1 MSYFCQ
7 NLKAMRFST
16 LKSIYQCKCPRC
28 HKGDMFLRGKL
39 LSPTKFSVMNKSCSN
54 CGQSFEPEPGYY
66 FGAMFVSYAINTALF
81 ITAWVAL
88 TVLKP
93 DYSLSLLLSLL
104 GVAAIVFLP
113 FIYRISRSIWIA
125 IFISYKGEDIP
136 SSS

>member
-1 MSYFCQ
+1 MIFT
-7 NLKAMRFST
+7 T

-28 HKGDMFLRGKL
+28 RQGDMFLRGKL
-39 LSPTKFSVMNKSCSN
+39 LSPTKFSVMNKTCSH
-54 CGQSFEPEPGYY
+54 CKQSFEPEPGYY

-81 ITAWVAL
+81 IAAWLTL

-125 IFISYKGEDIP
+125 IFIRYQGDELP

>member
-1 MSYFCQ
+1 
-7 NLKAMRFST
+7 
-16 LKSIYQCKCPRC
+16 
-28 HKGDMFLRGKL
+28 MFLRGKL
-39 LSPTKFSVMNKSCSN
+39 LNPTKFSVMNKSCAH

-88 TVLKP
+88 TILKP

-125 IFISYKGEDIP
+125 IFISYQGEDIP

>member
-1 MSYFCQ
+1 
-7 NLKAMRFST
+7 
-16 LKSIYQCKCPRC
+16 
-28 HKGDMFLRGKL
+28 
-39 LSPTKFSVMNKSCSN
+39 MNKSCAH

-88 TVLKP
+88 TILKP

-125 IFISYKGEDIP
+125 IFISYQGEDIP

>member
-1 MSYFCQ
+1 
-7 NLKAMRFST
+7 MRFST

-39 LSPTKFSVMNKSCSN
+39 LNPTKFSVMNKSCSH

-88 TVLKP
+88 TILKP

-125 IFISYKGEDIP
+125 IFISYKGEDIT